1 MPGQATATA
10 PPSVPLPWSASA
22 ARDRLSSTAFVAA
35 LLHGILILGV
45 SFTAA
50 DAFRDRPPDSSL
62 EVVLVLTPEAD
73 REPPESA
80 VLLAQQ
86 NLAGAGNAP
95 AEAPLETALG
105 TRVAAPVLGPVREGA
120 PTEIRAGQRVPTR
133 FSDPFVSASR
143 SPLRLADEGQWDREA
158 ALQQSTVPSFTNP
171 VDLVG
176 RIAEANRIPDSR
188 PREIFV
194 SANTRESRIA
204 GYLTAWKRK
213 VEQTGTLNFPTEARR
228 PGTGYPVLEVAI
240 AADGSLR
247 DVIVRNSSGQRSLD
261 QAAVQI
267 LRLAAPFAPFPE
279 SLAREYDVLRF
290 AYEWRFSEGVGTVRG
305 PGA

>member
-1 MPGQATATA
+1 
-10 PPSVPLPWSASA
+10 V
-22 ARDRLSSTAFVAA
+22 A
-35 LLHGILILGV
+35 LLHGIIILGV

-50 DAFRDRPPDSSL
+50 DAFRNRAPDSSL
-62 EVVLVLTPEAD
+62 EVVLLLTPQAD
-73 REPPESA
+73 RDPPEAA

-86 NLAGAGNAP
+86 NLAGSGNAP
-95 AEAPLETALG
+95 ADAPLETALG
-105 TRVAAPVLGPVREGA
+105 TRLAARALGPVREGS
-120 PTEIRAGQRVPTR
+120 PSEVREGQQVPTR
-133 FSDPFVSASR
+133 FRDPFVAATR
-143 SPLRLADEGQWDREA
+143 SPLRLADEGQWEQEA
-158 ALQQSTVPSFTNP
+158 ALQQSTLPSFANP
-171 VDLVG
+171 VDIVG
-176 RIAEANRIPDSR
+176 RIAAANRIPDSR

-204 GYLTAWKRK
+204 GYLTTWKRK
-213 VEQTGTLNFPTEARR
+213 VEQTGTLNFPVEARR

-247 DVIVRNSSGQRSLD
+247 EVIVRNSSGQRGLD

-290 AYEWRFSEGVGTVRG
+290 AYEWRFSEGVGAVRG

>member
-1 MPGQATATA
+1 MTI
-10 PPSVPLPWSASA
+10 PLPWSASA

-35 LLHGILILGV
+35 LLHGIVILGV
-45 SFTAA
+45 SFTTT
-50 DAFRDRPPDSSL
+50 DAFRKPLPDSAL
-62 EVVLVLTPEAD
+62 EVVLVLATGAD
-73 REPPESA
+73 REAPASA

-95 AEAPLETALG
+95 ADVPLETALG
-105 TRVAAPVLGPVREGA
+105 TRRVAPVPGPVREGA
-120 PTEIRAGQRVPTR
+120 PTGIRAGQQVPTR
-133 FSDPFVSASR
+133 FSDPFVSATR
-143 SPLRLADEGQWDREA
+143 SPLRLADEGQWDRTA
-158 ALQQSTVPSFTNP
+158 VLQQSAVPNFMNP

-176 RIAEANRIPDSR
+176 SLAAANRIPDSR
-188 PREIFV
+188 PREVLV

-204 GYLTAWKRK
+204 GYLTTWKRK
-213 VEQTGTLNFPTEARR
+213 VEQTGTVNFPTEARR

-247 DVIVRNSSGQRSLD
+247 DVIVRNSSGQRGLD

-267 LRLAAPFAPFPE
+267 LRLAAPFAPFPA
-279 SLAREYDVLRF
+279 SLARDYDVLRF
-290 AYEWRFSEGVGTVRG
+290 AYEWRFSEGVAQVRS